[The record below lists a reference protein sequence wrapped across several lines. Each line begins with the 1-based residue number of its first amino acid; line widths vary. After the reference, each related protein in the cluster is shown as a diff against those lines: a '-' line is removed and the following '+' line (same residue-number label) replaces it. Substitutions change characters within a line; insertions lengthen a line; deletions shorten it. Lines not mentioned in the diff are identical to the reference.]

1 MHCPIEAPASYV
13 EPYLQLDPNRQKF
26 AGMLAALDEAVGI
39 VVGAFEK
46 KEMWDN
52 TLTVFSTVSDH
63 TQLRLKLCRSEH
75 PGDSSKHDILSMM
88 LRLLCRTTA
97 ARAHFRASLNLSD
110 INLFWGDS
118 GISVCWARCFC
129 RSVGSKDGEHPSGI
143 GCATGS
149 QNWPLRGGKGAYYQ
163 GGVRGTAWVHG
174 KMLSPAAAG
183 THNFG
188 LMHVCRADMLVAAFD
203 CSMANVFY

>member
-1 MHCPIEAPASYV
+1 MHCPIEAPSSYV

-39 VVGAFEK
+39 VVGAFQE
-46 KEMWDN
+46 KEMWDD
-52 TLTVFSTVSDH
+52 TLTIFSTVSDQ
-63 TQLRLKLCRSEH
+63 TQLRLRLWPCEH
-75 PGDSSKHDILSMM
+75 LGASSNHDPLRLV

-97 ARAHFRASLNLSD
+97 ARARFRASLNFLRHSVF
-110 INLFWGDS
+110 LDS
-118 GISVCWARCFC
+118 RVCICWIRCFC
-129 RSVGSKDGEHPSGI
+129 RRVGSKDGVHPSGI

-174 KMLSPAAAG
+174 KMLHPAAIG

-188 LMHVCRADMLVAAFD
+188 LMHVCRTEMPVAT
-203 CSMANVFY
+203 V